1 MVTLDLTINYSTTA
15 IDIQTACDTFIWI
28 NGVTYTSSDSTAK
41 DTLVTLSGCDSIVSL
56 KLTITTINKNVSTS
70 EETLTV
76 SESGAQYQ
84 WMVCENNYTIVDGE
98 IGQSFTA
105 AANGLYAV
113 EITKDGIGCIDTSIC
128 SNVKT
133 VGVIQTVF
141 NGPITIYPNPTTG
154 KLNIDAVNFEDVE
167 VYDTSGRLII
177 KSELTTISL
186 EEQSKGLYILK
197 VSANGTIQEFK
208 VFKE

>member
-1 MVTLDLTINYSTTA
+1 M
-15 IDIQTACDTFIWI
+15 
-28 NGVTYTSSDSTAK
+28 TYTSSDSTAK